1 MFWSFFSR
9 GVECIWFVHAKNRCV
24 VTLHGGLWSFRFCT
38 NFGASSKLDRWRM
51 RLEVEAL
58 VVDFYMIEEET

>member
-1 MFWSFFSR
+1 M
-9 GVECIWFVHAKNRCV
+9 I
-24 VTLHGGLWSFRFCT
+24 LHGGLWSFRFCT